1 MNTVNYSCFWF
12 DIIRYDWRLAHYQQP
27 LYDVPR
33 SGMMFSVIRQLP
45 GEDERIFLYLNI
57 R

>member
-1 MNTVNYSCFWF
+1 MNTVNYSCLWF

-27 LYDVPR
+27 LTAGSR
-33 SGMMFSVIRQLP
+33 SNVISLVIRQLP
-45 GEDERIFLYLNI
+45 GDDERIFLYLKI